1 MFMKTYTDK
10 LGAAAHPLL
19 KHKEP
24 VLVAERD
31 AAARVDGRNTIP
43 RNLGDVLAVRVPNS
57 SFPRAAAPDIDAARC
72 RRDGAVRVR
81 EGAGAGAHAAQRV
94 EPARRVAI
102 TIGPPERAAVAVAP
116 GEDATVGRDGGGG
129 ERRARD
135 L

>member
-19 KHKEP
+19 KHKKA
-24 VLVAERD
+24 VLVPQRN
-31 AAARVDGRNTIP
+31 AAARVDGRHSIP
-43 RNLGDVLAVRVPNS
+43 RNLGHVLAVRVADAAL
-57 SFPRAAAPDIDAARC
+57 PRAAAPDVDAALGRGH
-72 RRDGAVRVR
+72 RPIRVR
-81 EGAGAGAHAAQRV
+81 QRAGTDTHAAQRIQQT
-94 EPARRVAI
+94 RRVAI